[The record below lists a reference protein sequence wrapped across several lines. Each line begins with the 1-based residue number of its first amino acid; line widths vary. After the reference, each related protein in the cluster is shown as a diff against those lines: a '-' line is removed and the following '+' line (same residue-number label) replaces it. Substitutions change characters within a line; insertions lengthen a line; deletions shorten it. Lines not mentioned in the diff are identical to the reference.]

1 MKKSSKILIA
11 VVALIALASVV
22 FAVIPAFAQ
31 KKKADEKIVIDTTEL
46 CKDVLGHHAATPV
59 EITVVGR
66 KIQSVVALP
75 SDETPSF
82 FEQAVKVLDA
92 FNGMTVKEALQADV
106 DAISGATMS
115 SEALITNVKSGLK
128 TLQK

>member
-106 DAISGATMS
+106 DAISGDTMS

>member
-115 SEALITNVKSGLK
+115 SEALITNVKTGLK

>member
-46 CKDVLGHHAATPV
+46 CKDVVGHHAATPV

-115 SEALITNVKSGLK
+115 SEALITNVKTGLK

>member
-31 KKKADEKIVIDTTEL
+31 KNKADKKIVIDTTEL

-59 EITVVGR
+59 EITIVGG
-66 KIQSVVALP
+66 KIESVVALP
-75 SDETPSF
+75 SEETPSF
-82 FEQAVKVLDA
+82 YQNAVKVLDA
-92 FNGMTVKEALQADV
+92 FKGMTVMEALQADV

-115 SEALITNVKSGLK
+115 SDALIENVKAGLK